1 MKISQAYIHAGSY
14 ILRYRLIL
22 SNEIFYL
29 STFQSYSLS
38 RLRGTQVISF
48 V

>member
-1 MKISQAYIHAGSY
+1 MKISQAYSHVGSY

-29 STFQSYSLS
+29 STVQSHSLS
-38 RLRGTQVISF
+38 VLRGTQVISS

>member
-1 MKISQAYIHAGSY
+1 MKISQAYIHVWSY

-29 STFQSYSLS
+29 STFQSYGLS
-38 RLRGTQVISF
+38 GLRWTQVISS